1 MLPAATTMAAAAA
14 VLLAAST
21 STPGVEAAL
30 SPFGVAGVSSVGR
43 PAAWGTVES
52 IPRGGST
59 GKTNNMFLTAG
70 KWRAHDRFGATT
82 LTCVT
87 EQNEIEI
94 VKSFLAHE
102 ILDPCTRIYFV
113 ARRVNEE
120 SLVGRFHL
128 YQKRQPV
135 LLSHV
140 FEISKHLLDG
150 FISNH
155 ILLLNLLLL

>member
-21 STPGVEAAL
+21 STTGVEAAL
-30 SPFGVAGVSSVGR
+30 SPFGVAGASSVGR
-43 PAAWGTVES
+43 PAAWGAVES

-59 GKTNNMFLTAG
+59 GKTNNTFGGA
-70 KWRAHDRFGATT
+70 RFADGATA

-102 ILDPCTRIYFV
+102 ILEPCTRIYFV
-113 ARRVNEE
+113 ARRENEE

-155 ILLLNLLLL
+155 ILYLNLLLL

>member
-21 STPGVEAAL
+21 STTGVEAAL
-30 SPFGVAGVSSVGR
+30 SPFGVAGASSVGR

-94 VKSFLAHE
+94 VESFLLAHE

-113 ARRVNEE
+113 ALRVNEE
-120 SLVGRFHL
+120 LLVGRFHL
-128 YQKRQPV
+128 YQKR
-135 LLSHV
+135 
-140 FEISKHLLDG
+140 
-150 FISNH
+150 
-155 ILLLNLLLL
+155 

>member
-59 GKTNNMFLTAG
+59 GKTDHMFLTDSSR
-70 KWRAHDRFGATT
+70 WRATT

-87 EQNEIEI
+87 EQNDMEI
-94 VKSFLAHE
+94 VKSCLPSKHTKS
-102 ILDPCTRIYFV
+102 PRHTRTTIYFV
-113 ARRVNEE
+113 ARKKTE
-120 SLVGRFHL
+120 
-128 YQKRQPV
+128 
-135 LLSHV
+135 
-140 FEISKHLLDG
+140 
-150 FISNH
+150 
-155 ILLLNLLLL
+155 